1 MLEDDVK
8 MKCGLE
14 IHVQIDTRSKLF
26 CTCPTNY
33 LDVEPNTNVCPIC
46 LGLPGAKPMAPNK
59 RAIEVAIMVAKM
71 LGCKIVLDKEIY
83 FQRKH
88 YDYPDLPSG
97 YQRTSTPIGRDGE
110 FLGIGIEEVHL
121 EEDPGQY
128 NPSLG
133 LVDYNRSG
141 TPLIE
146 IVTKPDIKS
155 PEEAR
160 AFLKN
165 LMTLFRYLGCLRG
178 EGTMRADVNISIN
191 YMGVQGERVEV
202 KNINSIKGVY
212 KVLKYELIRQKNII
226 KRGGKVKRETRA
238 FLESQ
243 MITKSMRSKETA
255 EDYRYIPDPD
265 IQPIVITK
273 DWLKKI
279 EEEMPETPLE
289 KKRRFVEEYKVSE
302 KDAEVLVSDLDMAEL
317 FEDVI
322 KTLGV
327 SEENI
332 NLAVT
337 WIRNELR
344 RALQYHKVD
353 LYESGIKPEHIVEL
367 INLIK
372 KEVVSQKIAKNLV
385 DEIVINRGKKTPKEI
400 VEEKGLTVIK
410 DDSFLEKA
418 VEEAIK
424 NNSKAVEDYLNGK
437 KEALNFLMG
446 QVMRITKG
454 RAEPKKVI
462 EMLKKRLG

>member
-1 MLEDDVK
+1 

-14 IHVQIDTRSKLF
+14 IHVQIDTKSKLF
-26 CTCPTNY
+26 CSCPTNY

-59 RAIEVAIMVAKM
+59 RAVEIAIMVARM
-71 LGCKIVLDKEIY
+71 LGCKIITDKEIY

-97 YQRTSTPIGRDGE
+97 YQRTSTPIGVDGE

-165 LMTLFRYLGCLRG
+165 LMTLFRYLGSLRG

-243 MITKSMRSKETA
+243 MITKSMRAKETA

-265 IQPIVITK
+265 IQPIIITE
-273 DWLKKI
+273 DWLRKI

-289 KKRRFVEEYKVSE
+289 KKKRFIEEYGVNE

-317 FEDVI
+317 FEKVVKALGKEDVD
-322 KTLGV
+322 
-327 SEENI
+327 
-332 NLAVT
+332 LAVT

-344 RALQYHKVD
+344 RSLQYHKVD
-353 LYESGIKPEHIVEL
+353 LYESGIKPEHMVEL
-367 INLIK
+367 IKLIK
-372 KEVVSQKIAKNLV
+372 DEVISQKIAKDLV
-385 DEIVINRGKKTPKEI
+385 DELVINRGKKTPKEI
-400 VEEKGLTVIK
+400 VEEKGLKVIK
-410 DDSFLEKA
+410 DTNFLEKA

-424 NNSKAVEDYLNGK
+424 NNPKAVEDYLSGK

-446 QVMRITKG
+446 QVMKITKG
-454 RAEPKKVI
+454 RAEPRRVI
-462 EMLKKRLG
+462 ELLKKKLDN

>member
-1 MLEDDVK
+1 MEDDVK

-289 KKRRFVEEYKVSE
+289 KKRRFIEEYKVSE

>member
-1 MLEDDVK
+1 

-14 IHVQIDTRSKLF
+14 IHVQIDTKSKLF
-26 CTCPTNY
+26 CSCPTNY

-59 RAIEVAIMVAKM
+59 RAVEIAIMVARM
-71 LGCKIVLDKEIY
+71 LGCKIITDKEIY

-97 YQRTSTPIGRDGE
+97 YQRTSTPIGVDGE

-165 LMTLFRYLGCLRG
+165 LMTLFRYLGSLRG

-243 MITKSMRSKETA
+243 MITKSMRAKETA

-265 IQPIVITK
+265 IQPIIITE
-273 DWLKKI
+273 DWLRKI

-289 KKRRFVEEYKVSE
+289 KKKRFIEEYGVNE

-317 FEDVI
+317 FEKVVKALGKEDVD
-322 KTLGV
+322 
-327 SEENI
+327 
-332 NLAVT
+332 LAVT

-344 RALQYHKVD
+344 RSLQYHKVD
-353 LYESGIKPEHIVEL
+353 LYESGIKPEHMVEL
-367 INLIK
+367 IKLIK
-372 KEVVSQKIAKNLV
+372 DEVISQKIAKDLV
-385 DEIVINRGKKTPKEI
+385 DELVINRGKKTPKEI
-400 VEEKGLTVIK
+400 VEEKGLKVIK
-410 DDSFLEKA
+410 DTNFLEKA

-424 NNSKAVEDYLNGK
+424 NNPKAVEDYLSGK

-446 QVMRITKG
+446 QVMKITKG
-454 RAEPKKVI
+454 RAEPRKVI
-462 EMLKKRLG
+462 ELLKKKLDN

>member
-289 KKRRFVEEYKVSE
+289 KKRRFIEEYKVSE

>member
-1 MLEDDVK
+1 MEDDVK